1 MEYILYGALGV
12 VLTLALLGCGAYI
25 GYTFA
30 ERKHETERPRAE
42 TPGELE
48 RQRLIED
55 HNAFQMQMGY
65 SAEVAYGQVS
75 PVDLAGSKG
84 GSFD

>member
-12 VLTLALLGCGAYI
+12 VLTLALICSGAYI

-30 ERKHETERPRAE
+30 ERKRPKAK

-84 GSFD
+84 GGFD